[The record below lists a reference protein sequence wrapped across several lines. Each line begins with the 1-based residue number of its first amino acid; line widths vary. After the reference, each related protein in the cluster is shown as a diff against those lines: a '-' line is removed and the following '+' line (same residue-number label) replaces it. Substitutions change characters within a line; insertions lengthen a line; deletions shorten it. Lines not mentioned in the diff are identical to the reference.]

1 MKCIK
6 ICRRKYYKNTTF
18 NAMNKLIKDSQR
30 RKISNTARQKHDRL
44 LLQWSFR
51 ISFDITDTSYR
62 GHKATTRLHK
72 FKNYLKDTY
81 VTKNI
86 YEVCE
91 KFKFRPLLIK
101 NSPENLGKGDT
112 DLSFSLLNL
121 KIK

>member
-1 MKCIK
+1 MKFIK
-6 ICRRKYYKNTTF
+6 HRTRKYYKYATF
-18 NAMNKLIKDSQR
+18 NAMNNLIKDSQR
-30 RKISNTARQKHDRL
+30 RKISNIARQKHDRL

-51 ISFDITDTSYR
+51 ISFDIVDTSYC
-62 GHKATTRLHK
+62 GHEATTRLQK